1 MFILPRAEEQVS
13 DLKLCVRSLIYDLE
27 SREFVHDD
35 AASLYDADTEGNA
48 NAGVALPQ
56 RQLDDIPADEDI
68 ALIDFLNNHGMQR
81 LLAPLHN
88 YGVDDMED
96 LIDCLDVSNDEGLE
110 AIGLPRDQ
118 IRCLRKAAE
127 TWETS
132 DSAHEAAEPAQHP
145 AASSPLPPQQE
156 HTSPNQH
163 RQLAIPYLKRC
174 DTGESALN
182 EAASSRGADIKSNTN
197 IPTPSSLTQ
206 GGTAEL
212 WAELSQPE
220 QFEDAPAQE
229 RTSSGGTMNYGLE
242 AKEGAVIEAASR
254 NSAVTEKNTSAAPI
268 IPPKS
273 EFEDTE
279 VAAGREALINLMN
292 KNRMLHVLELLLKF
306 GVETLEDLIY
316 CMRNYDDEELM
327 KYIGLLRF
335 QILRLR
341 KAAKTW
347 ETSDS
352 AHEAAQ
358 PAQHQAASTLRP
370 PQQEQIAPNHQ
381 KLHAGRG
388 PPARSL
394 AKYSGVS
401 FDKIKSSQKKMWKA
415 QIRIDG
421 KKKHIDW
428 FSTAEAAARAYDEE
442 CAKHGR
448 PRANF
453 PTDKAAV

>member
-1 MFILPRAEEQVS
+1 
-13 DLKLCVRSLIYDLE
+13 
-27 SREFVHDD
+27 
-35 AASLYDADTEGNA
+35 
-48 NAGVALPQ
+48 
-56 RQLDDIPADEDI
+56 
-68 ALIDFLNNHGMQR
+68 
-81 LLAPLHN
+81 
-88 YGVDDMED
+88 
-96 LIDCLDVSNDEGLE
+96 
-110 AIGLPRDQ
+110 
-118 IRCLRKAAE
+118 
-127 TWETS
+127 
-132 DSAHEAAEPAQHP
+132 
-145 AASSPLPPQQE
+145 
-156 HTSPNQH
+156 
-163 RQLAIPYLKRC
+163 
-174 DTGESALN
+174 
-182 EAASSRGADIKSNTN
+182 
-197 IPTPSSLTQ
+197 
-206 GGTAEL
+206 
-212 WAELSQPE
+212 
-220 QFEDAPAQE
+220 
-229 RTSSGGTMNYGLE
+229 MNYGLE

-421 KKKHIDW
+421 KKSISTGFQLLKLRHEPTMKRAPSTVVPEQTFRRIKPPCDSHIH
-428 FSTAEAAARAYDEE
+428 AARDVKDIRSRVDIASINTHQAYEI
-442 CAKHGR
+442 
-448 PRANF
+448 RAHIENNE
-453 PTDKAAV
+453 

>member
-1 MFILPRAEEQVS
+1 MFTI
-13 DLKLCVRSLIYDLE
+13 
-27 SREFVHDD
+27 
-35 AASLYDADTEGNA
+35 
-48 NAGVALPQ
+48 
-56 RQLDDIPADEDI
+56 
-68 ALIDFLNNHGMQR
+68 
-81 LLAPLHN
+81 
-88 YGVDDMED
+88 
-96 LIDCLDVSNDEGLE
+96 
-110 AIGLPRDQ
+110 
-118 IRCLRKAAE
+118 
-127 TWETS
+127 
-132 DSAHEAAEPAQHP
+132 
-145 AASSPLPPQQE
+145 
-156 HTSPNQH
+156 
-163 RQLAIPYLKRC
+163 
-174 DTGESALN
+174 
-182 EAASSRGADIKSNTN
+182 TN

-273 EFEDTE
+273 EFKNTE